1 MTRTALAGGL
11 AAICFLAV
19 AIPASSQS
27 RPPAPPK
34 RGPDVL
40 LQLSIAAA
48 TSGLAE
54 PYKGVTKNGSVEP
67 GLFPIASTG
76 VSTEPVRIATDRF
89 LASLSPKQRWKT
101 LFSIDDPEWRK
112 WMNQSFYVRQGVS
125 FLEMTPAQRDLAF
138 ALFRAGLS
146 AKGLTLTR
154 DIMRL
159 NETLGELTDGNFDE
173 YGEWQYFVTVMGTPS
188 DNEPWGWQLDGHH

>member
-1 MTRTALAGGL
+1 MRRILLAHGVRRMTRTGLAGGL
-11 AAICFLAV
+11 AAICFLAA

-48 TSGLAE
+48 TVGLAE
-54 PYKGVTKNGSVEP
+54 PYKGVTTNGSVES

-89 LASLSPKQRWKT
+89 LASLSPAAALEDAVLRQR
-101 LFSIDDPEWRK
+101 R
-112 WMNQSFYVRQGVS
+112 
-125 FLEMTPAQRDLAF
+125 
-138 ALFRAGLS
+138 
-146 AKGLTLTR
+146 
-154 DIMRL
+154 
-159 NETLGELTDGNFDE
+159 
-173 YGEWQYFVTVMGTPS
+173 
-188 DNEPWGWQLDGHH
+188 